1 MGHCVRALLSTAVLC
16 CLIVCGACVQGQ
28 GEVAPTPTPAGDSA
42 NLANRAQEVLELFA
56 NVDEP
61 GCSAAVARR
70 GEVVWR
76 GVQGLADL
84 ASKSPI
90 TASTVFDI
98 GSVSKQFTAAAI
110 LLLRDAGKLQRS
122 VG

>member
-1 MGHCVRALLSTAVLC
+1 VGHCVRALLSTAVLC

-28 GEVAPTPTPAGDSA
+28 GEVAPHRLRLATA

-70 GEVVWR
+70 GEVS
-76 GVQGLADL
+76 GVAFRALPILRRSRRSRLAPCSTS
-84 ASKSPI
+84 ARCPSSSPPPPSCSS
-90 TASTVFDI
+90 AMP
-98 GSVSKQFTAAAI
+98 GSCS
-110 LLLRDAGKLQRS
+110 GRS